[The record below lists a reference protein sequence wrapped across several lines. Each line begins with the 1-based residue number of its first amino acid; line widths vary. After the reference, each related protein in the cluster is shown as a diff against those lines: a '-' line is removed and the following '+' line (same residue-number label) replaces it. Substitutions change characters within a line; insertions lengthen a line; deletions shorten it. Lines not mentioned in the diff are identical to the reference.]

1 MNQSFYIGANGA
13 AQQLLHLN
21 VHGNNIA
28 NVNTYGF
35 KNDKA
40 RFTQLLYEDVRA
52 IDRAQQNGV
61 GTQPSGV
68 GTKMM
73 MTSTEFTQRYVADTG
88 RNTDYMIE
96 GDGFFALVDLRTR
109 EISYTRDGSFT
120 MSEFIKDTN
129 RVDEN
134 GDPIL
139 KTVFCLSD
147 GDGRFVL
154 SDKGEIIEMEN
165 DDDPLPVGIYDFA
178 NYDGMLKVGKNRF
191 MPVDKNGNVM
201 MGDGILRQGMLEQ
214 SNTDLG
220 EEFSKVIEAQRA
232 YGLALKMVQTSD
244 EIETTINSLRS

>member
-40 RFTQLLYEDVRA
+40 RFSQLLYEDVRA
-52 IDRAQQNGV
+52 IDRNQDNGV
-61 GTQPSGV
+61 GSQPSGV

-73 MTSTEFTQRYVADTG
+73 MTSTEFTQRYVSDTG
-88 RNTDYMIE
+88 RTTDYMIE

-120 MSEFIKDTN
+120 MAEFQKDTN

-134 GDPIL
+134 GDPIIE
-139 KTVFCLSD
+139 TVFCLSD
-147 GDGRFVL
+147 GNGRFVL
-154 SDKGEIIEMEN
+154 SNKGEIIEMTN

-178 NYDGMLKVGKNRF
+178 NYDGMLKVGENRF
-191 MPVDKNGNVM
+191 MPVEKNGDVM

-244 EIETTINSLRS
+244 EIETTINGLRS